1 LAEVIKDSISTLQAN
16 LRNVYDDLS
25 FSQKCKNNTKRLG
38 KVEAFDEVPL
48 KALVLTGVGCA
59 GAGLR
64 PI

>member
-48 KALVLTGVGCA
+48 KALVLAGVGCA